1 MKAAAIAAA
10 PAARSAADVA
20 RTRSTAD
27 VIAVAPA
34 QAGAHAELIWTWLG
48 EVPDPEIPVISIVDL
63 GIVRD
68 VRMADDGA
76 CDVTITPTYSGCP
89 AMQVIADAITDALHA
104 NGVAT
109 VRLHNQLSPA
119 WTTDWMSEAGKA
131 ALRGYGIAPPAQQV
145 IDISGLRA
153 GAVARGTAA
162 PRAGG
167 AAALAAISRRAAL
180 APTVAC
186 PHCGSTHT
194 EVTSQFGST
203 PCKALYKCLACREPF
218 DYFKCH

>member
-1 MKAAAIAAA
+1 MKAATAIAAA
-10 PAARSAADVA
+10 APAVRSAADAA
-20 RTRSTAD
+20 RTSGATSVTPAKDGRSA
-27 VIAVAPA
+27 A
-34 QAGAHAELIWTWLG
+34 AGHAEQIWAWLG
-48 EVPDPEIPVISIVDL
+48 AVPDPEIPVISIVDL

-68 VRMADDGA
+68 VRVADDGA

-89 AMQVIADAITDALHA
+89 AMQVIADAITEALHA
-104 NGVAT
+104 HGVTT

-119 WTTDWMSEAGKA
+119 WTTDWMSDAGKA

-145 IDISGLRA
+145 IDISGLSAWPA
-153 GAVARGTAA
+153 GARSGS
-162 PRAGG
+162 
-167 AAALAAISRRAAL
+167 AALAAVSRRARSAS

-186 PHCGSTHT
+186 PHCGSTDT
-194 EVTSQFGST
+194 EITSQFGST